1 MQIRGDTSNLIYT
14 NSRDMSR
21 RHHRFFEVRVNR
33 LTRITILIVL
43 LQDMLIGRILEQ
55 NTYLLK
61 TRNNSSTYNLYL
73 FDSVCR
79 DLVILTHTAQH
90 PTLSHQRLM
99 QECSPKMREWISL
112 MSYKSDAKYDA
123 YLN

>member
-1 MQIRGDTSNLIYT
+1 
-14 NSRDMSR
+14 MSR